1 MTLNKITPYLTI
13 LFTSLILS
21 CSSDNDSAATTTTDP
36 TLANKKA
43 LGASARDFLSAEQF
57 TSMNVEI
64 AYVEGFR
71 PSNTTLS
78 NLRNLFSQRLNK
90 PDGVIFTETV
100 VPASTVGA
108 LNRDEYTKIEEDNR
122 TVFNVGD
129 ELGVWVFFTNEN
141 SESDEGNSRIL
152 GTAYRNTSCIIFGE
166 TLRDFSRGITGPS
179 LTQLETVTTEHEF
192 GHLFGLV
199 NLGTPMV
206 RDHEDETADDDGE
219 ETPNKHC
226 NQDNCL
232 MYFQTVADAT
242 STTMNGLPTFGEF
255 CQEDLRANGGK

>member
-1 MTLNKITPYLTI
+1 MIRNRITPY
-13 LFTSLILS
+13 FTLIFSILILS
-21 CSSDNDSAATTTTDP
+21 CSSDSESSTTTTDP
-36 TLANKKA
+36 TLANKQA
-43 LGASARDFLSAEQF
+43 LGSSARDFLSAEEF

-64 AYVEGFR
+64 AYVDGFR
-71 PSNTTLS
+71 PSDATLN
-78 NLRNLFSQRLNK
+78 NLRSFFSARLNK
-90 PDGVIFTETV
+90 PDGVTFTETI

-108 LNRDEYTKIEEDNR
+108 LNRDEYTEIEEDNR

-166 TLRDFSRGITGPS
+166 TLRAFSSGIGGPS

-199 NLGTPMV
+199 NLGTEMV
-206 RDHEDETADDDGE
+206 RDHEDETADDDGGA
-219 ETPNKHC
+219 TPNKHC
-226 NQDNCL
+226 DQENCL

-242 STTMNGLPTFGEF
+242 STTMTGLPTFGEF
-255 CQEDLRANGGK
+255 CLEDLRANGGK